1 MPVAD
6 ADSDGE
12 LSEEELQALTIKE
25 LKQLATELG
34 ITITATRKADIIAE
48 ILEALAPEDEG
59 GEQT

>member
-48 ILEALAPEDEG
+48 ILEALAP
-59 GEQT
+59 